1 MGWPS
6 PLDDVAPVANE
17 RTAVARSERRGGA
30 EALAPGGLEA
40 LGRGLRVGE
49 MGDGER
55 ELNSIRP
62 GSRGRG
68 IVRLV
73 PIREPRCGGS
83 RKLHGIRG
91 WGHMSVYWSGSGG
104 FADADIIFSCP
115 LTNIRWV

>member
-55 ELNSIRP
+55 ELNSIR
-62 GSRGRG
+62 RGLG
-68 IVRLV
+68 VVGLCDSCLSESLGAAAAGNYMV
-73 PIREPRCGGS
+73 LEVGATCQYTGAG
-83 RKLHGIRG
+83 L
-91 WGHMSVYWSGSGG
+91 
-104 FADADIIFSCP
+104 ADLRMRISFFRA
-115 LTNIRWV
+115 R